1 MKKKLLSLGIAVLF
15 GSFSFFAQNELK
27 VQTKY
32 EINKNVPTQYIT
44 PPNMEQ
50 VKAEDLQRDRNGQ
63 FYRIGIATYTN
74 VTPSNGGLW
83 RTLPNGDRL
92 WQMKVKAPGAEAL
105 SFIFETFKLYDD
117 ASFWVQSMDGKL
129 LRKKLTR
136 ADVLDHF
143 QQHIALCFG
152 DEMVLNLLE
161 PKGTKA
167 SEFKLEQVMYGYR
180 STGNP
185 SVQKIN
191 ESDNCQVNV
200 NCTPEGT
207 NWQDEKRGVARILV
221 VDGGNQGWCSGSLV
235 NNLAQDCKPYFL
247 TALHCGV
254 TSTTSNFNNWKFY
267 FRYEAPGCTNP
278 TTAGTLDDY
287 FITGCVK
294 KASSN
299 DGGGDSGSDFLLVQ
313 LGSAANEATT
323 ISTLKSANFNAYW
336 NGWDA
341 NNTPSNSGVGIHH
354 PSGDIK
360 KISAYTSNTTTA
372 GWNGNGLQSHWQ
384 MSWSATTNGHGVTE
398 GGSSGSPLFNFNGGN
413 SRIIGTLTGGS
424 SYCTATSSPD
434 FYGKVSYHWQ
444 SNTTSGNIPLK
455 NFLDPANT
463 GVKVCD
469 GSANPCAVVSGPPV
483 ANFSAT
489 PTTVA
494 SGGTVA
500 FTDLSTNSP
509 SSWSW
514 VISGTA
520 GTNWSYT
527 GGTSATS
534 QNPQVIFT
542 TVGQYTV
549 TLTAT
554 NSFGS
559 DAETKTNY
567 IIVTAAPTGPCAAT
581 STACTYEYI
590 SNVTLGTINNTT
602 ACTNYGNYT
611 TMSTTLTK
619 GQSYTATVVP
629 GAQGT
634 PGSVYT
640 NDEIAVYIDWNN
652 DNDFV
657 DAGER
662 VGYVLVAT
670 GWSNQFTFTVPASAT
685 VGNLR
690 MRVRISY
697 QPDEGPIDPCGTTTD
712 GEVEDYTVK
721 VQNAS
726 SASLDE
732 NHLFAQVNVYPNP
745 TDEVLNID
753 LSSVTTEEVSVQ
765 IFDLTG
771 KLLTTVE
778 NQAGK
783 KLEINMSNFARG
795 IYQVVLSSSSATS
808 TQRVVKQ

>member
-27 VQTKY
+27 VLTKY
-32 EINKNVPTQYIT
+32 EINKNVPTQFIA

-50 VKAEDLQRDRNGQ
+50 LKAEDLQRDRNGQ
-63 FYRIGIATYTN
+63 FYRIGVASYTN
-74 VTPSNGGLW
+74 VTPANAGLW
-83 RTLPNGDRL
+83 TTLANGDRL
-92 WQMKVKAPGAEAL
+92 WQLKINAPGAEAL

-117 ASFWVQSMDGKL
+117 ASFWVQSSDGTL
-129 LRKKLTR
+129 LRKKLTK

-200 NCTPEGT
+200 NCSPEGN

-267 FRYEAPGCTNP
+267 FRYEATGCTNP
-278 TTAGTLDDY
+278 STAGTLDDY
-287 FITGCVK
+287 LITGCVK
-294 KASSN
+294 KATSN

-323 ISTLKSANFNAYW
+323 VSTLKSANFNAYW

-341 NNTPSNSGVGIHH
+341 NNTASNAGVGIHH

-384 MSWSATTNGHGVTE
+384 LSWSATANGHGVTE

-434 FYGKVSYHWQ
+434 YYGKMSYHWQ
-444 SNTTSGNIPLK
+444 SNTSSGNIPLK

-489 PTTVA
+489 PTTVV
-494 SGGTVA
+494 SGGTVV

-509 SSWSW
+509 TSWSW

-567 IIVTAAPTGPCAAT
+567 ITVTAAPSGPCAAT

-611 TMSTTLTK
+611 TISTNLTK
-619 GQSYTATVVP
+619 GQSYTASVIP

-634 PGSVYT
+634 AGSAY
-640 NDEIAVYIDWNN
+640 NGDEIAIYIDWNN

-697 QPDEGPIDPCGTTTD
+697 QPDEGPIDPCGTTVD

-726 SASLDE
+726 SANLDE

-765 IFDLTG
+765 LFDLTG
-771 KLLTTVE
+771 KLLTTVD

-783 KLEINMSNFARG
+783 KLEINMSNLAKG
-795 IYQVVLSSSSATS
+795 IYQVVLKSASASS

>member
-50 VKAEDLQRDRNGQ
+50 LKAEDLQRDRNGQ
-63 FYRIGIATYTN
+63 FYRIGIATYTH
-74 VTPSNGGLW
+74 VTPANAGLW
-83 RTLPNGDRL
+83 TTLSNGDRL

-105 SFIFETFKLYDD
+105 SFIFETFKLYDN
-117 ASFWVQSMDGKL
+117 ASFWVQSLDGKL
-129 LRKKLTR
+129 LRKKLTK

-161 PKGTKA
+161 PKGTQA

-185 SVQKIN
+185 SIQKIN

-200 NCTPEGT
+200 NCSPEGN

-221 VDGGNQGWCSGSLV
+221 VDGGSQGWCSGSLV

-267 FRYEAPGCTNP
+267 FRYEATGCTNP
-278 TTAGTLDDY
+278 STAGTLDDY
-287 FITGCVK
+287 LITGCVK
-294 KASSN
+294 KATSN

-384 MSWSATTNGHGVTE
+384 LSWSATTNGHGVTE
-398 GGSSGSPLFNFNGGN
+398 GGSSGSPLFNNNGGN

-434 FYGKVSYHWQ
+434 FYGKMSYHWQ

-489 PTTVA
+489 PTTVV
-494 SGGTVA
+494 SGGTVV

-509 SSWSW
+509 TSWSW

-567 IIVTAAPTGPCAAT
+567 ITVTAAPSGPCAAT
-581 STACTYEYI
+581 STSCNYEYI
-590 SNVTLGTINNTT
+590 SKVTLGTINNPS

-611 TMSTTLTK
+611 SLSTNLTK
-619 GQSYTATVVP
+619 GQSYTATVIP

-634 PGSVYT
+634 AGSAY
-640 NDEIAVYIDWNN
+640 NGDEIAIYIDWNN

-685 VGNLR
+685 LGNLR

-697 QPDEGPIDPCGTTTD
+697 QPDEGPIDPCGTTVD

-726 SASLDE
+726 SANLDE

-765 IFDLTG
+765 LFDLTG
-771 KLLTTVE
+771 KLLATVD

-783 KLEINMSNFARG
+783 KLEINMSNLAKG
-795 IYQVVLSSSSATS
+795 IYQVVLKSASASS